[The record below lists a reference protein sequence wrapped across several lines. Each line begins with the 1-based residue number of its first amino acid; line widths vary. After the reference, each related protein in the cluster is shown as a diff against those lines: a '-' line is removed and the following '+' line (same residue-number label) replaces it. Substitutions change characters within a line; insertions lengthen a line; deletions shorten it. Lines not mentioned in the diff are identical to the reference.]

1 MSDTPTASA
10 PAGSPALAVAEP
22 PHDPVSTERTRKR
35 RDAAPEP
42 GAATLGNTWLDFA
55 RTNPFLAGLMAA
67 PKPASR
73 PQRPV
78 PGREEIDSPSST
90 DRLLH
95 ATLSRF
101 TRGISPAAL
110 ALAYT
115 DWASHLALSPGKW
128 GLLSEKAVRKAVRLG
143 AYAAQSAVDRD
154 TAPCIAPLAQ
164 DHRFDAASW
173 QRPPFNV
180 IYQAF
185 LFNQQWWHNA
195 TTGIGGVSK
204 HHEQVVSF
212 VARQLLDIVSPAN
225 FVATNPELLEKTV
238 REGGQNLVRGY
249 FNWLMDW
256 ERAVGGK
263 PPVGAEAYHPGEN
276 VAVTPGQVVHRNRL
290 MEVIQYAPATPT
302 VQAEPI
308 LIVPAWI
315 MKYYI
320 LDLSPVNSLVR
331 YLVAQ
336 GHTVFMISWHNP
348 DANDRDLGMDEY
360 LRLGVLEA
368 IRSVRTILPERKI
381 NAVGY
386 CLGGTLL
393 AIAAALLARQ
403 GDDILNSVSL
413 LAAQTDFTEAGELTL
428 FIDDSQLSWLEDLM
442 WDQGYLGAKQM
453 AGAFQLLR
461 PNDLIWS
468 RIAHDYLMG
477 ERPPMTDMMAWN
489 ADATRMPYR
498 MHSQYLRQLFL
509 DNDLFEGRYKV
520 EGQPVVLSAI
530 AVPVFAVGTQT
541 DHVAPWRSVY
551 KIHLVSE
558 LDVTFLLT
566 SGGHNAGI
574 VSEPGHPGRRFQI
587 GHRARGA
594 KYIDADAWQQTAPAH
609 EGSWWPAWDEWLKG
623 QSHQEPGAPPAM
635 GASEKGYPAL
645 GPAPGQYVLER

>member
-1 MSDTPTASA
+1 MPDTLASTKATVGQGRDRNRAEHPRAARALPATSEAAKLAETWLRYASA
-10 PAGSPALAVAEP
+10 
-22 PHDPVSTERTRKR
+22 
-35 RDAAPEP
+35 
-42 GAATLGNTWLDFA
+42 
-55 RTNPFLAGLMAA
+55 NPFIAGLTAA
-67 PKPASR
+67 R
-73 PQRPV
+73 PDVQAQRPV

-95 ATLSRF
+95 ATLSRA
-101 TRGISPAAL
+101 TRGVSPAAL

-115 DWASHLALSPGKW
+115 DWAAHLALSPGKW
-128 GLLSEKAVRKAVRLG
+128 QLLVEKAVRKAVRLG
-143 AYAAQSAVDRD
+143 AYAVNCSTEHDAP
-154 TAPCIAPLAQ
+154 PCIEPLAQ
-164 DHRFDAASW
+164 YHRFDAPGW
-173 QRPPFNV
+173 QRPPFNL
-180 IYQAF
+180 IHQAF
-185 LFNQQWWHNA
+185 LLNQQWWHNA

-212 VARQLLDIVSPAN
+212 VARQLLDVMSPAN
-225 FVATNPELLEKTV
+225 FVATNPEVLEKTM

-249 FNWLMDW
+249 FNWVMDW

-263 PPVGAEAYHPGEN
+263 PPVGAEAFNPGEN

-290 MEVIQYAPATPT
+290 MELIQYAPTT
-302 VQAEPI
+302 QNVQAEPI

-348 DANDRDLGMDEY
+348 DADDRDLGMDDY
-360 LRLGVLEA
+360 VRLGVLDA
-368 IRSVRTILPERKI
+368 VKAVRTIVPERRI

-393 AIAAALLARQ
+393 AIVSALLARQ
-403 GDDILNSVSL
+403 GDDVLNSVSL

-428 FIDDSQLSWLEDLM
+428 FIDDSQLSWLEDMM

-461 PNDLIWS
+461 SNDLVWS

-520 EGQPVVLSAI
+520 DGQPVYLSDI
-530 AVPVFAVGTQT
+530 RVPVFAVGTRS

-551 KIHLVSE
+551 KVHLLSE
-558 LDVTFLLT
+558 LDVTFVLT
-566 SGGHNAGI
+566 TGGHNAGI
-574 VSEPGHPGRRFQI
+574 VSEPGHAGRTFQAGRRAA
-587 GHRARGA
+587 GTR
-594 KYIDADAWQQTAPAH
+594 YLDADAWQQSTPVQD
-609 EGSWWPAWDEWLKG
+609 GSWWPAWDEWLKR
-623 QSHQEPGAPPAM
+623 QAQAAAGAPPPM
-635 GASEKGYPAL
+635 GAADKGYPLLA
-645 GPAPGQYVLER
+645 PAPGRYVLER